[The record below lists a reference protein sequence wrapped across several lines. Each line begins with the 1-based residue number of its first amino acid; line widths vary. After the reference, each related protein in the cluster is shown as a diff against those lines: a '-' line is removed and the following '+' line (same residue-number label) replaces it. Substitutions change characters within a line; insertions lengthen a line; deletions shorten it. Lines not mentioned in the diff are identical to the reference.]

1 MAISSGIGPHAAWL
15 NVAGS
20 SFPIEHGNV
29 SQSAQRKTSSFS
41 GVIPMSIFG
50 ARSTFANLNAGE
62 EATITVQ
69 ARGTV
74 ATLITG
80 EVDRIGFDYIRRE
93 IHFGGRDKSA
103 KLHEET
109 SSEKWLNKKPSEIVQ
124 ELIGRAG
131 LSGSVAES
139 SVQAGKQLQ
148 QDFVKLSE
156 NNTFA
161 KIIHEMA
168 RIDGAR
174 WWVDPNGQFHYA
186 TDDSGAGTYSIFI
199 NQDMQPISADC
210 LELKVSRNLQAGRP
224 TQVTVKGWHPKK
236 RDTVSSVSNVPGSGP
251 KRSYTYQVPTIDSD
265 RAKRHAKSEASDKV
279 RHEISV
285 SATIVGDPS
294 VHAGMKLRMQGTE
307 FDQSLDIDVSHHD
320 FGMSGY
326 LTHMSAKSAKSGRT
340 VSEGELPIYTSVDGN
355 VEQVP

>member
-1 MAISSGIGPHAAWL
+1 MAISSGFGRHAAWL

-29 SQSAQRKTSSFS
+29 SQSAQRKTSTFS
-41 GVIPMSIFG
+41 GVIPMSLFE
-50 ARSTFANLNAGE
+50 ARSTFANLVAGE

-69 ARGTV
+69 TRNVT

-80 EVDRIGFDYIRRE
+80 EVDRVGFDYIRRE

-109 SSEKWLNKKPSEIVQ
+109 SSEKWLNKKPSDIVQ

-131 LSGSVAES
+131 LSGNVTAST
-139 SVQAGKQLQ
+139 VQAGKQLQ

-186 TDDSGAGTYSIFI
+186 PYGSGTSTYPINI

-224 TQVTVKGWHPKK
+224 HEVTVKGWHPKK
-236 RDTVSSVSNVPGSGP
+236 RDTVSSVSNVEGKGP
-251 KRSYTYQVPTIDSD
+251 KRSYTYHVPTIDRE
-265 RAKRHAKSEASDKV
+265 RAMRHSKSEAADKT
-279 RHEISV
+279 RHEITV
-285 SATIVGDPS
+285 SATVVGDPS
-294 VHAGMKLRMQGTE
+294 VHAGMTLQLNGTD
-307 FDQSLDIDVSHHD
+307 FDQSLDIDAVHHD
-320 FGMSGY
+320 FGMSGH
-326 LTHMSAKSAKSGRT
+326 LTHISAKSAKTGRAAE
-340 VSEGELPIYTSVDGN
+340 EGEIPIVTSVDG
-355 VEQVP
+355 VVQEVP